1 VLLAVAPPMLAIKLD
16 SRGTEDAVQR
26 VSALAIREID
36 PRCGHFA
43 CSTPGP
49 EKRRRSRRLVLV
61 SNSSQSRSTKM
72 AICRRQLSV
81 AVSTW
86 SEVRCRTWTRYSQ
99 HGGSHAMTSHSVRRL
114 IPACILSAAT
124 VAALVAPGAA
134 SAGTLGAQCSG
145 SNITG
150 QGATVLKIAQQTVW
164 DPDFNISGA
173 SHACNGTQGTK
184 AKPEV
189 KYNSTGSGLGL
200 ESWGAN
206 GSATTNFSA
215 SNAWVSTDEPPNS
228 EQISQIEAH
237 GATKTLETLPVLQG
251 SIAIIVNLPA
261 GCTGSSKT
269 NAHRIVFNNVT
280 LEKIFAGE
288 ITQWSQIEDNEDK
301 LSGKTCNAATA
312 ITPVVR
318 PDEAGTTHILKKYLG
333 LINGGSFE
341 TEKGETKT
349 WDEVSE
355 GLENVTWPK
364 AASVVRPAKTGD
376 SAEIAKVAETP
387 GSIGY
392 GSLVNARSNKSFAPP
407 GGGSGKARFWAEL
420 QNNGTATTGTITY
433 AEPSTNGDVEAT
445 GKANCAG
452 EEYANGESPFPPPSV
467 LQPWNEVNTKV
478 TEKNYT
484 LCGLTYV
491 LAFTE
496 YSKYA
501 ETSLEE
507 ATTVNNFVN
516 FMLGTNTTKGSEGG
530 QVLINSAHDY
540 LALPAGAVL
549 TDAQKGAEK
558 IKY

>member
-1 VLLAVAPPMLAIKLD
+1 MTSL
-16 SRGTEDAVQR
+16 
-26 VSALAIREID
+26 SA
-36 PRCGHFA
+36 
-43 CSTPGP
+43 
-49 EKRRRSRRLVLV
+49 RRLVP
-61 SNSSQSRSTKM
+61 T
-72 AICRRQLSV
+72 
-81 AVSTW
+81 
-86 SEVRCRTWTRYSQ
+86 
-99 HGGSHAMTSHSVRRL
+99 
-114 IPACILSAAT
+114 CILSAGI

-134 SAGTLGAQCSG
+134 SASTLGTQCSG
-145 SNITG
+145 STITG
-150 QGATVLKIAQQTVW
+150 QGSSLQKLAQQTVW

-206 GSATTNFSA
+206 ESATTNFSA

-251 SIAIIVNLPA
+251 AVAIIVNLPA

-280 LEKIFAGE
+280 LEKIYAGE
-288 ITQWSQIEDNEDK
+288 ITKWSQIEDNEDK
-301 LSGKTCNAATA
+301 LSGKGCNPATA

-318 PDEAGTTHILKKYLG
+318 FDGSGTTHIFKKYLG
-333 LINGGSFE
+333 LISEASFE
-341 TEKGETKT
+341 TEKAETKD
-349 WDEVSE
+349 WNEISE
-355 GLENVTWPK
+355 GTENTTWPK
-364 AASVVRPAKTGD
+364 AANVVKPTAGGGGALV
-376 SAEIAKVAETP
+376 SKVAETP

-392 GSLVNARSNKSFAPP
+392 ANLADARNNKSFAPP
-407 GGGSGKARFWAEL
+407 TGGSGKARFWAEL
-420 QNNGTATTGTITY
+420 QNDGTATTGTITY

-452 EEYANGESPFPPPSV
+452 EEYANGASPFPPPGV
-467 LQPWNEVNTKV
+467 LQPWNEVTTKT
-478 TEKNYT
+478 TEKNYS

-530 QVLINSAHDY
+530 QILINSAHDY